1 MDLSPKGLNSL
12 ASSVNHCKMMVEDA
26 GRKEP
31 VLADKIAA
39 AEAERTML
47 KPSNKRTVISR
58 DASLPSI
65 LDLRESSSKPAAKK
79 QKSSP
84 DIANAEEKGKE
95 DAYDPLR
102 QFNKKLTQKVLVRMS
117 KLSQFQ
123 ELQTKFKEI
132 LMLAVKNPAVRDEL
146 CRLLNLSEKT
156 HQANNTRYNRM
167 ICFIVQ
173 RNLLV
178 AMKV

>member
-12 ASSVNHCKMMVEDA
+12 ALSVNHCKMMVEDA

-39 AEAERTML
+39 AEAKRTML
-47 KPSNKRTVISR
+47 KPSNKRTVIP
-58 DASLPSI
+58 SLPSI

-84 DIANAEEKGKE
+84 DIANAGEKRKE
-95 DAYDPLR
+95 GAYDPLR

>member
-1 MDLSPKGLNSL
+1 MDLSPKGLNRRRV
-12 ASSVNHCKMMVEDA
+12 APVDA
-26 GRKEP
+26 
-31 VLADKIAA
+31 A
-39 AEAERTML
+39 
-47 KPSNKRTVISR
+47 
-58 DASLPSI
+58 PSI
-65 LDLRESSSKPAAKK
+65 LALRESSSKPAAKK
-79 QKSSP
+79 QKSRGPP
-84 DIANAEEKGKE
+84 DIANAGEKRKE
-95 DAYDPLR
+95 GAYDPLR